1 MTVYSI
7 KDISIKMKN
16 LLITLLLFVPLLSFG
31 QVKKDTTQICFPYSV
46 GKQIALDLNKLDQL
60 TEVLKLTE
68 TELKETQNKVS
79 VQNDIDSE
87 IICEA
92 LSSITTMELKED
104 NYELQIQKEQEKF
117 GIVEEQNEGL
127 RKDIKKIKTKNTVIE
142 IVGGAIIGALT
153 YILIFK

>member
-1 MTVYSI
+1 LTVYSI

-79 VQNDIDSE
+79 VQNDI
-87 IICEA
+87 
-92 LSSITTMELKED
+92 ITTMELKED

>member
-79 VQNDIDSE
+79 VQNDI
-87 IICEA
+87 
-92 LSSITTMELKED
+92 ITTMELKED

-142 IVGGAIIGALT
+142 IVGGAIVGALT

>member
-68 TELKETQNKVS
+68 TELKETQNKVE
-79 VQNDIDSE
+79 VQSN
-87 IICEA
+87 IIE
-92 LSSITTMELKED
+92 TMELKED
-104 NYELQIQKEQEKF
+104 NYELQIQKEEEKF
-117 GIVEEQNEGL
+117 KIVEDENNGL
-127 RKDIKKIKTKNTVIE
+127 RKDIKKLKTKNTIIE
-142 IVGGAIIGALT
+142 IVGGAIVGALT
-153 YILIFK
+153 YIVVFK

>member
-1 MTVYSI
+1 
-7 KDISIKMKN
+7 MKN
-16 LLITLLLFVPLLSFG
+16 LLITLLLFVPSLSFG

-79 VQNDIDSE
+79 VQNDI
-87 IICEA
+87 
-92 LSSITTMELKED
+92 ITTMELKED

-117 GIVEEQNEGL
+117 TIVENQNEGL
-127 RKDIKKIKTKNTVIE
+127 RKDIKKLKTKNTVIE
-142 IVGGAIIGALT
+142 IVGGAIIGGLT
-153 YILIFK
+153 YIFIFK

>member
-68 TELKETQNKVS
+68 TELKE
-79 VQNDIDSE
+79 
-87 IICEA
+87 
-92 LSSITTMELKED
+92 D

>member
-1 MTVYSI
+1 
-7 KDISIKMKN
+7 MKN

-79 VQNDIDSE
+79 VQNDI
-87 IICEA
+87 
-92 LSSITTMELKED
+92 ITTMELKED

-142 IVGGAIIGALT
+142 IVGGAIVGALT

>member
-79 VQNDIDSE
+79 VQNDI
-87 IICEA
+87 
-92 LSSITTMELKED
+92 ITTMELKED

>member
-1 MTVYSI
+1 
-7 KDISIKMKN
+7 MKN

-46 GKQIALDLNKLDQL
+46 GKQITLDLNKLDQL

-79 VQNDIDSE
+79 VQNDI
-87 IICEA
+87 
-92 LSSITTMELKED
+92 ITTMELKED

-142 IVGGAIIGALT
+142 IVGGAIVGALT

>member
-1 MTVYSI
+1 
-7 KDISIKMKN
+7 MKN

-79 VQNDIDSE
+79 VQNDI
-87 IICEA
+87 
-92 LSSITTMELKED
+92 ITTMELKED
-104 NYELQIQKEQEKF
+104 NYELQIQKEQEKLLKKLKPK
-117 GIVEEQNEGL
+117 IQLLKLLEG
-127 RKDIKKIKTKNTVIE
+127 R
-142 IVGGAIIGALT
+142 
-153 YILIFK
+153 